1 MKNCQSSL
9 VMIHSNDST
18 IAPTAVEINSLGF
31 TPSFRNL
38 SISDAKTASGA
49 AVESTQLALMEI
61 LTKPSSLVQRKGEE
75 NGMNDKTCTKPPTM
89 KGQGVGI
96 DSFFNTTICGSCVI
110 LKYRS

>member
-75 NGMNDKTCTKPPTM
+75 RNERQDMHQTAYYERT
-89 KGQGVGI
+89 
-96 DSFFNTTICGSCVI
+96 
-110 LKYRS
+110 RSGN